1 MSAIFSFAKKKK
13 KKKGQG
19 SFKLRSWQ
27 EPSCPEGGS
36 PAQTRIRKTK
46 TWKSPPNK
54 TEWESAMAC
63 LRVLELYSGIG
74 GMHCALKGK
83 LVIDKVRNKLQT
95 LFTKTRVRPFDR
107 YSSFTRISICTS
119 VMLGTMTSPRLVL
132 FVKLYY

>member
-1 MSAIFSFAKKKK
+1 MTGTLLSRRGLS
-13 KKKGQG
+13 
-19 SFKLRSWQ
+19 RSNTHT
-27 EPSCPEGGS
+27 EDEDVEE
-36 PAQTRIRKTK
+36 
-46 TWKSPPNK
+46 PPNK